1 MALTLEQLSARL
13 SHCPMTCVAGFRGL
27 QRPVTSFSVVDTP
40 QILSWLHGG
49 ELVVSAGYITKT
61 HPDLRKTL
69 IEELY
74 HKGCAGFAV
83 KLHRYYD
90 QPPAEWLE
98 QGDRLGFPVF
108 TLPYEVRF
116 CDLAYELHK
125 CLFAQE
131 LQENEQLYTVYAK
144 LVAAVLPHRDTQRC
158 LYELAAALG
167 GPVLLADR
175 QWTLVAAEA
184 GPGAPPTVSLTPG
197 QSFLPPETCRRIE
210 ALFPEGR
217 TAPALAESAAGVW
230 AAAPLR
236 DGPLLHGYLLL
247 PQSPGSDARRALAW
261 LEAAA
266 PLLTLLFTG
275 ASAAPTRGDEAQRAF
290 VQKVLLTP
298 GTPVPTIQSLC
309 AANGFREERYRVC
322 LSLRPDGAVQRSFAK
337 RKSLRELVDS
347 FCHRT
352 ELEAR
357 LQCLPFFL
365 HEGIALFLIAGAD
378 ARPRTLLWNAEQTAR
393 GLQQTLQE
401 SGLPVTLGLSG
412 CQRGADTIALSFSQ
426 SLQSLRLG
434 RRLDPDGGFYL
445 YRDYQLYD
453 LLCRTMDADGLRALC
468 DETVA
473 PLEDHDRREGT
484 HYLETLTV
492 YLRSR
497 FNVTHTAA
505 AMHVHRN
512 TMMYQ
517 LDAIR
522 DLLPLDLDNPEDR
535 LKLQMGLSALQLRRH
550 PG

>member
-13 SHCPMTCVAGFRGL
+13 PGCPMTCVAGFRGL
-27 QRPVTSFSVVDTP
+27 QHPVTSFSVVDTP

-69 IEELY
+69 IEEM
-74 HKGCAGFAV
+74 HRKGCAGFAV

-90 QPPAEWLE
+90 QLPAEWLE
-98 QGDRLGFPVF
+98 QADRLGFPVF

-125 CLFAQE
+125 CLFAQQ

-158 LYELAAALG
+158 LYELAAARG
-167 GPVLLADR
+167 GPVLLADP

-184 GPGAPPTVSLTPG
+184 GPGAPPAVPLHPG
-197 QSFLPPETCRRIE
+197 QSFLSPETCRRIE

-217 TAPALAESAAGVW
+217 TAPALAESPAGVW

-236 DGPLLHGYLLL
+236 DGPVLHGYLLL
-247 PQSPGSDARRALAW
+247 PQCSGSDAHTALVW
-261 LEAAA
+261 LEAVA

-275 ASAAPTRGDEAQRAF
+275 ASARPAEGDEAQRAF

-298 GTPVPTIQSLC
+298 GTPVQTVQALC
-309 AANGFREERYRVC
+309 AANGFPEERYRVC
-322 LSLRPDGAVQRSFAK
+322 LTLHPDGAVERSFAK
-337 RKSLRELVDS
+337 RKSLRELLDS
-347 FCHRT
+347 FCRRAA
-352 ELEAR
+352 LEYR

-365 HEGIALFLIAGAD
+365 HEGAALFLLAAAD
-378 ARPRTLLWNAEQTAR
+378 TRPRTLLWNAEQAAR
-393 GLQQTLQE
+393 ALQSTLQD
-401 SGLPVTLGLSG
+401 SGLPVALGVSG
-412 CQRGADTIALSFSQ
+412 CQQGAETIALSFSQ
-426 SLQSLRLG
+426 SLQGLRLG
-434 RRLDPDGGFYL
+434 RRLDPAEGLYL

-473 PLEDHDRREGT
+473 PLADHDQREGT
-484 HYLETLTV
+484 HYVKTLRV

-517 LDAIR
+517 LDTIR
-522 DLLPLDLDNPEDR
+522 DLLPLDLDNPEDQ
-535 LKLQMGLSALQLRRH
+535 LKIQMGLYALRLRRH